1 MSRENSTEDINNA
14 NNNTA
19 NESTSMEEKET
30 ECRTVSNNNWW
41 GSWISS
47 AKTKVGPNGHD
58 YFWLLLSVLEHSDG
72 SHCNSLLF
80 RIDRSVGVRA
90 RGSQT

>member
-1 MSRENSTEDINNA
+1 MSRENTTEDINNA

-47 AKTKVGPNGHD
+47 AKTKVGPNGKR
-58 YFWLLLSVLEHSDG
+58 
-72 SHCNSLLF
+72 LF
-80 RIDRSVGVRA
+80 LVVAECVRA
-90 RGSQT
+90 FRWFPL